1 MYCPSCGST
10 YVQKLSV
17 VYMSGF
23 RNTKST
29 TVGLSRGLFVGRNRG
44 TTQSRLSQMATP
56 PRARSYAGVLVPWVL
71 VGMCGLWFCSF
82 IFLGLNTQAGQ
93 GLQNPRN
100 NEKVS
105 RPLLDIGPDGVLA
118 LEMTGIGIGAGY
130 LLILP
135 FLLRGVRRYNRDVYS
150 PGIQKWNSSFMCQS
164 CGTVFEML
172 NAPLVAAK
180 TG

>member
-1 MYCPSCGST
+1 
-10 YVQKLSV
+10 
-17 VYMSGF
+17 
-23 RNTKST
+23 
-29 TVGLSRGLFVGRNRG
+29 
-44 TTQSRLSQMATP
+44 MATP

-82 IFLGLNTQAGQ
+82 IFLGLNTEAGQ

-172 NAPLVAAK
+172 NTPLVAAK